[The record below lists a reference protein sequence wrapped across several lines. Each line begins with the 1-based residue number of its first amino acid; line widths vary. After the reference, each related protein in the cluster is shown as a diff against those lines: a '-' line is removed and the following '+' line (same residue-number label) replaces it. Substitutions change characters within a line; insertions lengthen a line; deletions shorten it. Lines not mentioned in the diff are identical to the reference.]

1 MSATTVEALVEG
13 GKANPGPPLGPA
25 LGPLGVNIK
34 AIVDKINETTKDFA
48 GMKVPVS
55 VIVQEDKTFEI
66 EVGVP
71 PTSALLAK
79 EAGVEKG
86 SGEAGTEP
94 AADLKMESIIKV
106 AKMKQNT
113 MLAFTLK
120 NAAKEVL
127 GTAFSAGYT
136 IEGRSP
142 QEIQQA
148 ITAGEFDSL
157 FS

>member
-1 MSATTVEALVEG
+1 MSTTTVEALVEG

-34 AIVDKINETTKDFA
+34 AIIEKINETTKDFA

-55 VIVQEDKTFEI
+55 VIVQADKTFEI
-66 EVGVP
+66 EVGIP

-79 EAGVEKG
+79 EAGAEKG
-86 SGEAGTEP
+86 SGEAGTEA
-94 AADLKMESIIKV
+94 AADLKMDSIIKV

-127 GTAFSAGYT
+127 GTAVSAGYT
-136 IEGRSP
+136 IEGRPP